1 MGGNVSVIDGETFEI
16 AKVID
21 FDIPGVSPEQ
31 IQPLGMRFS
40 VDGKKTYV
48 AIGLANRVAVVNT
61 DTFDEKDYVL
71 EGQRPWHVDIAPN
84 GSKPYVAN
92 DLTNDMTIIDLAALK
107 PDKSIPV
114 GGLP

>member
-1 MGGNVSVIDGETFEI
+1 MSVIDGETFEI

-21 FDIPGVSPEQ
+21 FDILGVSPEQ
-31 IQPLGMRFS
+31 IQPVGMRFS
-40 VDGKKTYV
+40 ADGKKAYG
-48 AIGLANRVAVVNT
+48 AIGLANCVAVVNT
-61 DTFDEKDYVL
+61 NTFDEKDYVL
-71 EGQRPWHVDIAPN
+71 EGQRPWHGGIAPN